1 MAETKKSPGRPKKE
15 EAVEVDTVV
24 TENDIL
30 KQQLEEMKKQMELMQ
45 QMLLMNQVNAGT
57 AVPTKKK
64 ADRMIRFVN
73 MVPGTLV
80 LRGTVIWKI
89 EGQFGYHDFLETEAA
104 IIVNNM
110 ANLVRQGLVYITD
123 AEFVDEH
130 NLTEVYRY
138 LLSDKQLKE
147 LFERDSKYVV
157 EMYKMANDGQ
167 KKIIVDM
174 IDQQR
179 VDGKDV
185 DANVLLQI
193 GKLCGRN
200 LLDDEDFKQDT
211 ENEKE

>member
-1 MAETKKSPGRPKKE
+1 MAETKKSQGRPKK
-15 EAVEVDTVV
+15 ADAPVADNT
-24 TENDIL
+24 TSENDML
-30 KQQLEEMKKQMELMQ
+30 KQQLEEMKKQMEIMQ
-45 QMLLMNQVNAGT
+45 QMLLMNQANAGVAT
-57 AVPTKKK
+57 PAKKP
-64 ADRMIRFVN
+64 DRMVRFVN

-80 LRGTVIWKI
+80 LRGSVIWKI

-147 LFERDSKYVV
+147 LFECDSKYVV

-179 VDGKDV
+179 VDGKEV
-185 DANVLLQI
+185 DANILLQI

-200 LLDDEDFKQDT
+200 LLGDEDFKQED